1 MQNESDQSLSISDYN
16 ALVHW
21 KKYAAY
27 AIVYEQVNAD
37 ETLQVIEIESATVRK
52 WQKYDRWC
60 RYPITTG
67 RKRECFGLRS
77 FWRLIAADR

>member
-52 WQKYDRWC
+52 
-60 RYPITTG
+60 
-67 RKRECFGLRS
+67 
-77 FWRLIAADR
+77 